1 MNLWASV
8 SVQKAG
14 PWCVSALIIAILHKL
29 TDTRSEKMLETVR
42 ALVSNDS
49 PVRDSAAG
57 VEMSEAVNC
66 GATDLLNTITR
77 QKDQQMC
84 LVLGHQYTFLVSRC
98 LEYDFFA

>member
-29 TDTRSEKMLETVR
+29 TDKRSEKMLETEQ

-57 VEMSEAVNC
+57 EGMSEAVNY
-66 GATDLLNTITR
+66 GTTHFLNTAPDR
-77 QKDQQMC
+77 KA
-84 LVLGHQYTFLVSRC
+84 S
-98 LEYDFFA
+98 E